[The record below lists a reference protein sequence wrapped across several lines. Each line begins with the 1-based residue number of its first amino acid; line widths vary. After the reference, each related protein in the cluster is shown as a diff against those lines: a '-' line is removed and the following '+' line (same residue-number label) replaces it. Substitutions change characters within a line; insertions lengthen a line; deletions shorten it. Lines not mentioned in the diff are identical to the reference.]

1 MSPEYQATGI
11 ATQKSD
17 VYAFG
22 VVLLELLSGKEPY
35 KYKYDKSRGDYMR
48 ESVIETARAA
58 IGDGDRGRLRR
69 WIDGRLKD
77 SFPVEVAEKMT
88 RVGLDCVEVD
98 PDKRPD
104 MGRVA
109 GKISRWY
116 LESRK
121 WAEDLRFSDQ
131 ITVSLAPR

>member
-1 MSPEYQATGI
+1 MTG
-11 ATQKSD
+11 
-17 VYAFG
+17 G
-22 VVLLELLSGKEPY
+22 G
-35 KYKYDKSRGDYMR
+35 
-48 ESVIETARAA
+48 
-58 IGDGDRGRLRR
+58 LRR